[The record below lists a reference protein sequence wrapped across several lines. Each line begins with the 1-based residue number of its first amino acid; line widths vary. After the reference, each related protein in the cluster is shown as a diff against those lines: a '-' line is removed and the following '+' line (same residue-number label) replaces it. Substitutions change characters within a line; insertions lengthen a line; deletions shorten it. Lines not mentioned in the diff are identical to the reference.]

1 MPRIDVQ
8 PLTKE
13 IAEKLGT
20 IAWIEEADPV
30 IAFRRMKEALA
41 KEPFNCAVWMNAD
54 AHDAPGLR
62 SDIRNW
68 RETQNHRFLSSDY
81 GAGAYHHF
89 ERPFTSKAGA
99 ARELTTQF
107 NAAAAPCPGL
117 QQHMQRRLEQ
127 LFDAFPDHKIRFQ
140 LRAGAGDVSTKKLAE
155 HVDGGEKTRLRFLE
169 CLSGPGTLLFRNED
183 ARIRPSRGDVDA
195 LTLRL
200 PDEGIFKSY
209 QAPPGSIVLI
219 SNDTLA
225 WPALLHAEPVAAAG
239 QAPERRTVTTYDCFK

>member
-30 IAFRRMKEALA
+30 IAFRRMQEALSKA
-41 KEPFNCAVWMNAD
+41 PLNCAVWVNAD
-54 AHDAPGLR
+54 TQDAPGWR
-62 SDIRNW
+62 QRVAEW
-68 RETQNHRFLSSDY
+68 REKENHRFLSSDY
-81 GAGAYHHF
+81 GRGAYHHF
-89 ERPFTSKAGA
+89 ERPLTTKKAA
-99 ARELTTQF
+99 AQELTTQF
-107 NAAAAPCPGL
+107 NAVAAPCPGL
-117 QQHMQRRLEQ
+117 QQHMHRRLEQ

-140 LRAGAGDVSTKKLAE
+140 LRAGPGDLATTKLAE

-183 ARIRPSRGDVDA
+183 ARLRPSRGDESMM
-195 LTLRL
+195 TQRL
-200 PDEGIFKSY
+200 PDDGIYNAY

-219 SNDTLA
+219 SNSTLP
-225 WPALLHAEPVAAAG
+225 WQPLLHAEPLAAQG
-239 QAPERRTVTTYDCFK
+239 QSPQRRTVTTYDCFK